1 MVEHV
6 SIAIEV
12 VTSLLTL
19 AGIVYGVL
27 ALWGARAFAKVK
39 PATVGFAPGVSV
51 LKPLKGADAKMY
63 AGFVSHCEQV
73 YAGEFEILFGVS
85 SLSDEAVAYVARLRV
100 EHPQAV
106 IRLIECPERLG
117 ANGKVSSLMQM
128 LPEAKYEHVVVND
141 ADIVVPRDY
150 LTKVMA
156 CFGTDSKVGLVTA
169 PYIGA
174 AEGGLWSRLEALGIS
189 TDFMPGVLTAR
200 KLEGGIKFGLG
211 STLAKTKTVLA
222 KIGGFASLVDK
233 IADDYEMGA
242 RTAAAGYRVELT
254 QAVVQTGV
262 PRYSLRGY
270 AEHQLRWARSTR
282 DSRRGGYVG
291 LGVTYVLPWALA
303 CVVASGGA
311 LWSFS
316 LLSLALVVRVAV
328 ALTVGV
334 GILRDGQVLRDFLLI
349 PLRDFFGLYFWV
361 WSYASD
367 VVVWRGEKFT
377 LRRGEM
383 KRIDSR
389 Q

>member
-1 MVEHV
+1 VVEHV

-211 STLAKTKTVLA
+211 STLATTKTVLA

>member
-1 MVEHV
+1 VE
-6 SIAIEV
+6 
-12 VTSLLTL
+12 
-19 AGIVYGVL
+19 
-27 ALWGARAFAKVK
+27 F
-39 PATVGFAPGVSV
+39 
-51 LKPLKGADAKMY
+51 
-63 AGFVSHCEQV
+63 
-73 YAGEFEILFGVS
+73 
-85 SLSDEAVAYVARLRV
+85 
-100 EHPQAV
+100 PQAV

-211 STLAKTKTVLA
+211 STLATTKTVLA